1 MLPFFFILSSFCSW
15 FCIISVTCL
24 QVVDSF
30 FCFLRPVCW
39 ALLVTFH
46 LSYCTLQLQNFCL
59 VYLCVSLFIDIWW
72 GIVFIL
78 MFNALDMVSFRSL
91 SILKW
96 LMSSFWLGSLIP
108 GASSGTLSID
118 CFFSYEWAITF
129 CFRACL
135 IIFYWKLEILVVTV
149 WQL

>member
-96 LMSSFWLGSLIP
+96 RMLSFWLGSLYTWLP
-108 GASSGTLSID
+108 QGVERLA
-118 CFFSYEWAITF
+118 
-129 CFRACL
+129 L
-135 IIFYWKLEILVVTV
+135 IYKTYWHYYDVSVPVVILLLFLLLNFMRMRVS
-149 WQL
+149 L